1 MSTERFGLLG
11 EHLGHSF
18 SKIIQERLTGLP
30 YELIE
35 VPREGLDDFLR
46 EAPFSAVNVTIPY
59 KQAVLPYLSS
69 VSDEARKMG
78 AVNVI
83 LNRGGRL
90 EGHNTDYYGF
100 ISLARRSGI
109 DFRGRKVL
117 ILGAGGGAKAVK
129 AACEAMGASVVRNA
143 VRSPKSAEDI
153 LLSAIPADNDFN
165 IVVNATPVGMFPQ
178 VDGVPVSVDAF
189 PCLEGALDII
199 YNPLRTNFIL
209 DAKAAGVPALGG
221 LWMVVA
227 QAVKAAELFHS
238 CSYPES
244 EIETIYSEL
253 LRSRRNIVLIGM
265 PSSGKSTIGKMLARA
280 EGLDFLDTDAM
291 VEEKAGMK
299 VREVFE
305 RFGEARF
312 REMEREV
319 VSEASA
325 RSGVVIATGG
335 GVPLNPSNVR
345 ALSRG
350 GIVVYLQT
358 DPSRLQATS
367 SRPLSTSREAL
378 EKMFEVRRPVYEAAA
393 DLTVDNNS
401 SAASCLDRLRLAL
414 SLIS

>member
-35 VPREGLDDFLR
+35 VPRDGLDAFLK

-100 ISLARRSGI
+100 ISLARRSRI

-129 AACEAMGASVVRNA
+129 AACEALGAPVVRNA
-143 VRSPKSAEDI
+143 VRSPKTPDDI
-153 LLSAIPADNDFN
+153 LLSTIPEDNGFN
-165 IVVNATPVGMFPQ
+165 IVVNATPVGMFPD
-178 VDGVPVSVDAF
+178 VDGVPVSVRSF

-209 DAKAAGVPALGG
+209 DARATGVPALGG

-238 CSYPES
+238 CTYPES
-244 EIETIYSEL
+244 EIETIYGEL
-253 LRSRRNIVLIGM
+253 LHSRRNIVLIGM
-265 PSSGKSTIGKMLARA
+265 PSSGKSTIGKMLAHA

-299 VREVFE
+299 ISEIFA
-305 RFGEARF
+305 RFGEPRF
-312 REMEREV
+312 REIEREV
-319 VSEASA
+319 VREASA

-335 GVPLNPSNVR
+335 GVPLDPSNVR

-358 DPSRLQATS
+358 DPSRLRATA
-367 SRPLSTSREAL
+367 SRPLSSSREAL
-378 EKMFEVRRPVYEAAA
+378 EKMFEVRRPIYKAAA

-401 SAASCLDRLRLAL
+401 SAASCLSRLLHAL